1 MKKEKSLLNDY
12 IKVSVNHTF
21 YVPSKDEFGIKDK
34 IKEMEDNKRLEKI
47 FEYPICPESLSLLY
61 RVLYDR
67 DCDSLGY
74 FEKSIINVG
83 EDTFS
88 VFQENGKYRP
98 AKKGYKIC
106 DITVLDNRGEEI
118 VIMQFEVKKNKIDE
132 FCDAFHAYINL
143 YSFEHD
149 DRFEFEN
156 ELI

>member
-34 IKEMEDNKRLEKI
+34 IKEMEENKRLEKI
-47 FEYPICPESLSLLY
+47 FEYPIWPESLSLLC
-61 RVLYDR
+61 RVLGDR
-67 DCDSLGY
+67 DCDNRGY
-74 FEKSIINVG
+74 FEKSTINVG

-98 AKKGYKIC
+98 AKNGYKIC

-118 VIMQFEVKKNKIDE
+118 VIMQFEIKKNKIED
-132 FCDAFHAYINL
+132 FVDAFHAYINL